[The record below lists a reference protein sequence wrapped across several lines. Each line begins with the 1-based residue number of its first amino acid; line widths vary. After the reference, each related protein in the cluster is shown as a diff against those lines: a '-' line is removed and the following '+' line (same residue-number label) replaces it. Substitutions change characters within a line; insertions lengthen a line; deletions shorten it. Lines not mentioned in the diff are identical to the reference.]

1 MACGVFYGHTSK
13 KNRNK
18 ITILWKG
25 EATVEGKITISIN
38 NGGYT
43 VDYPN
48 RSYKQLMADLIAV
61 TILVAHQRLRRYELI
76 RLIKRFWKKYK
87 DVQYISSH

>member
-1 MACGVFYGHTSK
+1 MACRVFYGRTSK
-13 KNRNK
+13 KNHNK
-18 ITILWKG
+18 ITILYRG
-25 EATVEGKITISIN
+25 EATVKGKITISIDN
-38 NGGYT
+38 SGYT

-48 RSYKQLMADLIAV
+48 RSYKQLMADLVAV
-61 TILVAHQRLRRYELI
+61 TILVAHQRLSRHELI